1 MNTATLILQITTIL
15 VTIFSLFFTAMVNKR
30 EKKRGYFLD
39 IITKERIA
47 ELNFLRQNYSDLL
60 ALSDPLLL
68 KEITDNRDIK
78 DHIYKISLSAERLK
92 CIFCNIYE
100 EEKEL
105 KQLASEI
112 VYYVSCV
119 LQKSGK
125 DCNNKLKEAR
135 EVFSIQ
141 IDIFDHA
148 YWFFIMGQANDT
160 YKGTA
165 KDMDNDSFLF
175 YYNDTKEKYKK

>member
-1 MNTATLILQITTIL
+1 MN
-15 VTIFSLFFTAMVNKR
+15 KK

-39 IITKERIA
+39 VITKERIA
-47 ELNFLRQNYSDLL
+47 ELNFLRENYSDLL

-68 KEITDNRDIK
+68 KEISDNKDIK
-78 DHIYKISLSAERLK
+78 DHIYKMSLCAERLK
-92 CIFCNIYE
+92 CIFCNIYQ

-105 KQLASEI
+105 SELASEI

-119 LQKSGK
+119 LQKSEN
-125 DCNNKLKEAR
+125 DSNNKLKELR
-135 EVFSIQ
+135 ETFSTQ

-148 YWFFIMGQANDT
+148 YWFFIMGQANNS
-160 YKGTA
+160 YKGTP

>member
-1 MNTATLILQITTIL
+1 MNTATLILQITTII
-15 VTIFSLFFTAMVNKR
+15 VTIFSLLFTAYMNKK

-39 IITKERIA
+39 VITKERIA

-68 KEITDNRDIK
+68 KVISDNKDIK
-78 DHIYKISLSAERLK
+78 DHIYKMSLCAERLK
-92 CIFCNIYE
+92 CIFCNIYQ

-105 KQLASEI
+105 SELASEI

-119 LQKSGK
+119 LQKSENGS
-125 DCNNKLKEAR
+125 NNKLKELR
-135 EVFSIQ
+135 ETFSTQ

-148 YWFFIMGQANDT
+148 YWFFIMGQANNS
-160 YKGTA
+160 YKGTS

>member
-15 VTIFSLFFTAMVNKR
+15 VTIFSVLFTAIVNKK

-68 KEITDNRDIK
+68 KEMRDNNDVK
-78 DHIYKISLSAERLK
+78 DHIYKIALCAERLK

-105 KQLASEI
+105 SELASEI
-112 VYYVSCV
+112 VYYVSSV
-119 LQKSGK
+119 LQKFENDS
-125 DCNNKLKEAR
+125 NAKLKELR
-135 EVFSIQ
+135 ETFSNKM
-141 IDIFDHA
+141 DIFDHA
-148 YWFFIMGQANDT
+148 YWFFIMGQANNT

-165 KDMDNDSFLF
+165 KDMDNDSFLLYF
-175 YYNDTKEKYKK
+175 NETKEKYGK